1 MFETG
6 QNPRGDIISR
16 DLPRLETP
24 LFGTVD
30 CREAI
35 FRRNQPSK
43 TTPKHVFSIGYPWG
57 TSLAVLAHG
66 PGLSE

>member
-16 DLPRLETP
+16 DLPQLETP
-24 LFGTVD
+24 LFGTGD

-35 FRRNQPSK
+35 FRGIRPSK
-43 TTPKHVFSIGYPWG
+43 MAPKHVFSIGYPWG
-57 TSLAVLAHG
+57 TRLAHC
-66 PGLSE
+66 PELSE

>member
-16 DLPRLETP
+16 VLPQHETP

-43 TTPKHVFSIGYPWG
+43 MAPKQVFSIGYPWG
-57 TSLAVLAHG
+57 TGLAHC